1 MKVLFAATASLC
13 AWAVCAWAQTGL
25 VRPQLG
31 TMLDSS
37 GAARPV
43 YGVPGSVTLGDA
55 AATGVLAS
63 ACSRQ
68 LCLLKIDS
76 ALLSAAGSIPAPAG
90 PAVFALDGVEAFVYF
105 PESQQLAHWHGGQLD
120 STPLNVEGKILSLRV
135 EGRAESGKIEAVIR
149 RGERVS
155 IERISPDGA
164 NLGITGSLPD
174 DTRAAMLTGAGG
186 VVFANRDTLV
196 LLHADG
202 TETRFEVAGAQA
214 MFALGDGYVE
224 VRAGSSTYAVRVDPG
239 QERIFLLPE
248 VPPSG
253 VRQ

>member
-1 MKVLFAATASLC
+1 MKVFFITAATLC
-13 AWAVCAWAQTGL
+13 AWAVWAQAQPGL

-43 YGVPGSVTLGDA
+43 YGVPGSVMLGDP

-68 LCLLKIDS
+68 LCLLKTDS
-76 ALLSAAGSIPAPAG
+76 ALLSPTGSIPAPAG
-90 PAVFALDGVEAFVYF
+90 PAVFALDGAEAFVYF

-120 STPLNVEGKILSLRV
+120 FTPLNVEGKILSLRA
-135 EGRAESGKIEAVIR
+135 EGGKIDAVIR
-149 RGERVS
+149 RGDRVS
-155 IERISPDGA
+155 IESLSLDGA
-164 NLGITGSLPD
+164 SLGVTGSLPD
-174 DTRAAMLTGAGG
+174 GTQAAMLTGTGG
-186 VVFANRDTLV
+186 VLFANRDSLV

-202 TETRFEVAGAQA
+202 TEKRFEVAGAQA

-224 VRAGSSTYAVRVDPG
+224 VRAGPSTYAVRVDPG

-248 VPPSG
+248 VL
-253 VRQ
+253 Q